1 LLKYTI
7 VMKRRENS
15 PNLIRQNRVF
25 LWIALGTVALLLVP
39 FIAMQ
44 FTDEAAWTWSD
55 FVIAGLLVFGTG
67 SAFVLTARKIQ
78 RHYLAIALLFVVA
91 FVLVWVELAVGILR

>member
-1 LLKYTI
+1 
-7 VMKRRENS
+7 MKQRKDS
-15 PNLIRQNRVF
+15 PNLIQQNRVF

-44 FTDEAAWTWSD
+44 FTNEVVWTWSD

-67 SAFVLTARKIQ
+67 SAFVLTARKAQ
-78 RHYLAIALLFVVA
+78 RYYLVIALLFVVA

>member
-1 LLKYTI
+1 
-7 VMKRRENS
+7 MKQRKDS
-15 PNLIRQNRVF
+15 PNLIQQNRVF

-44 FTDEAAWTWSD
+44 FTNEVVWTWSD

-67 SAFVLTARKIQ
+67 LAFVLTARKVQ
-78 RHYLAIALLFVVA
+78 RHYLVIALLFVMA
-91 FVLVWVELAVGILR
+91 FVLVWAELAVGILR